1 MRGVRGYDGAGESGT
16 RGAGTGSARPS
27 ERVRT
32 SLCALQVHD
41 VVRRVPKR
49 VQHLLICDD
58 FGGWRVP
65 AGEVCSRTRAVRLL
79 RLPGAGG
86 LQKGYYGVENE
97 YVCKA
102 TALFIHRHGAA
113 CYTQTLERAMAA
125 GVKYPEDYDARGS
138 VDKALELLEQ
148 HSV

>member
-1 MRGVRGYDGAGESGT
+1 MCPQVKCAQERGLYG
-16 RGAGTGSARPS
+16 
-27 ERVRT
+27 
-32 SLCALQVHD
+32 C
-41 VVRRVPKR
+41 
-49 VQHLLICDD
+49 CDCPELE
-58 FGGWRVP
+58 G
-65 AGEVCSRTRAVRLL
+65 CK
-79 RLPGAGG
+79 
-86 LQKGYYGVENE
+86 KGYYGVENE